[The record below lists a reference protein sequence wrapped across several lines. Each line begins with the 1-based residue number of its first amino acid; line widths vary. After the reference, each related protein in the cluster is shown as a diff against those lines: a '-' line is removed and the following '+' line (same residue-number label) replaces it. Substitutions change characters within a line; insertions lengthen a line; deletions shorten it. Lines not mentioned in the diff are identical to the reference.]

1 MKVDKQE
8 RRYKDFIL
16 CKERYWEI
24 NKLRREMSAVPLK
37 EPYQRGWILYLDL
50 RDDIK
55 RRRDYPSIRRAFDLA
70 AVEARTRDVKL
81 VKKVRSN
88 KGYLPF
94 CRSLDVKKNNF
105 YQFPQLVK
113 IRKSEYET
121 LLPSEKKWYELAPF
135 EEKWAS
141 FRGSY
146 YQLNIPL
153 YWIEVKVKPNIIT
166 HAYALNP
173 ALEKEIAELKKK
185 LDVYWIEFGVDYG
198 SSYPAYKDR
207 AIMRDKIQKF
217 KRGEIEDITIEKI
230 PKEYDY

>member
-16 CKERYWEI
+16 CRERFWEI
-24 NKLRREMSAVPLK
+24 HRCRRTMPAVPLK

-50 RDDIK
+50 REDIK
-55 RRRDYPSIRRAFDLA
+55 RRKDYPSIKKAFDLA
-70 AVEARTRDVKL
+70 RVDARTRDIKVI
-81 VKKVRSN
+81 KKVRSS
-88 KGYLPF
+88 KGFLPL
-94 CRSLDVKKNNF
+94 CRSLDVKKTGF
-105 YQFPQLVK
+105 YQFPQLAK
-113 IRKSEYET
+113 IRKSEYES

-135 EEKWAS
+135 EEKWAA

-166 HAYALNP
+166 HAYAINP
-173 ALEKEIAELKKK
+173 ALEKELAELQKK
-185 LDVYWIEFGVDYG
+185 LDVYWKEFGHNY
-198 SSYPAYKDR
+198 STSYPAYKDR
-207 AIMRDKIQKF
+207 AIIRDKIQKF